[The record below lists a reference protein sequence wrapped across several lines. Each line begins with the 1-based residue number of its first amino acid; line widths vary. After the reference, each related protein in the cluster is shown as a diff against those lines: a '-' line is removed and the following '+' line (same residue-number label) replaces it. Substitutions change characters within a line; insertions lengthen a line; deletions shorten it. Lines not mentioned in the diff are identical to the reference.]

1 MGVLKLQPGALF
13 NYEERQEYLL
23 TFTVKDQFLTGLQ
36 SKELTIQ
43 VTNVNEEPVITT
55 SKDIIQFN
63 EDEVIIHVH
72 FTFLLYSY
80 ISLWQFLV
88 MLTVFLNF
96 ILYSEKLFML
106 SRSDSSNKHLDN
118 AVLYWP

>member
-1 MGVLKLQPGALF
+1 MIFLITFFYKAGALKLQPGALL

-43 VTNVNEEPVITT
+43 VTNINEEPVITT

-63 EDEVIIHVH
+63 EDEVIIHVYYTYIL
-72 FTFLLYSY
+72 FSCIEFLKSWSC
-80 ISLWQFLV
+80 SLFFFL
-88 MLTVFLNF
+88 F
-96 ILYSEKLFML
+96 IQLIWKICIC
-106 SRSDSSNKHLDN
+106 
-118 AVLYWP
+118 